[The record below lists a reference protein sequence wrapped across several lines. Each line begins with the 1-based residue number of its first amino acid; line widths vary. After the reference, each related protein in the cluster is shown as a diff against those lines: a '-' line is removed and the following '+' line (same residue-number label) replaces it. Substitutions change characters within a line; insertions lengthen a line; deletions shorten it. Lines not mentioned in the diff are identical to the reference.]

1 MSIRLADCKSTVKS
15 QHGEDGVIAAVFR
28 EIGVSSRTCVEFG
41 AYDMQ
46 RLSNVFP
53 LWTNGWK
60 CLLIEGD
67 AERYRKLVSDFA
79 AYPGSA
85 ELRVSIANG
94 YVQEAGANSLDNILS
109 KHEFP
114 TDLDLVSIDVDGT
127 DFHIWRGL
135 RRYRPRLVIVEYN
148 PMIPHHIDIVG
159 SASGNDIGCSVR
171 SLARL
176 GKEKGYSLVA
186 CIGWNA
192 FFVSQEH
199 AHLFDDADNLDALFD
214 ASYVRYAIQSY
225 NGEVFF
231 SAPLHL
237 GYQPFLDDSDEIEFS
252 SVTIGRLGDDLLF
265 VTRRAA
271 WRYAVKAKRLLV
283 GRRSRPR

>member
-114 TDLDLVSIDVDGT
+114 IDLDLVSIDVDGT

-192 FFVSQEH
+192 LEPMRGFKSFTTAATTLAGIEL
-199 AHLFDDADNLDALFD
+199 AHRIRNRQFICQSKDRRISLD
-214 ASYVRYAIQSY
+214 RRREWYAAII
-225 NGEVFF
+225 V
-231 SAPLHL
+231 
-237 GYQPFLDDSDEIEFS
+237 
-252 SVTIGRLGDDLLF
+252 
-265 VTRRAA
+265 
-271 WRYAVKAKRLLV
+271 
-283 GRRSRPR
+283 

>member
-1 MSIRLADCKSTVKS
+1 MPIRLANCKSTVRS

-28 EIGVSSRTCVEFG
+28 EIGVRSRTCVEFG
-41 AYDMQ
+41 AYDLQ

-53 LWTNGWK
+53 LWTSGWK
-60 CLLIEGD
+60 SLLIEGNP
-67 AERYRKLVSDFA
+67 ERHRKLVSDFA

-85 ELRVSIANG
+85 DLQVSIAKR
-94 YVQEAGANSLDNILS
+94 YVQEAGDDSLDNILS
-109 KHEFP
+109 EHEFP
-114 TDLDLVSIDVDGT
+114 PDLDLVSIDVDGT
-127 DFHIWRGL
+127 DLHIWRGL
-135 RRYRPRLVIVEYN
+135 HRHRPRLVVVEYN

-159 SASGNDIGCSVR
+159 SGSGNDIGCSVL

-192 FFVSQEH
+192 FFVSEEH
-199 AHLFDDADNLDALFD
+199 AHLFADADNLDALFD
-214 ASYVRYAIQSY
+214 ASYVRYAMQSY

-237 GYQPFLDDSDEIEFS
+237 RYRPFLDDSDAIEFS

-265 VTRRAA
+265 MTKRAA
-271 WRYAVKAKRLLV
+271 WQYLVKAKRRLV
-283 GRRSRPR
+283 GRSKRPK